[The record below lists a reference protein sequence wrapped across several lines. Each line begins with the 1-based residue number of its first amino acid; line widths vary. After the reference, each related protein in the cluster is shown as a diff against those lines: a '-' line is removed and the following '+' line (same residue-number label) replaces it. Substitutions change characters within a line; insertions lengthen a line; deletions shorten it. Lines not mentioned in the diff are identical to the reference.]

1 MTHPRAKH
9 AEIERE
15 ERRRKVA
22 GILLSGVTDQSAIA
36 KQFNVDRSTIS
47 RDIKI
52 IEERWRAD
60 AAADIATAKGQDL
73 QRIERLIA
81 ALWPAATKG
90 QWLAV
95 DRITAL
101 LSRKAAMLGYDAP
114 KRVEGKFDIETR
126 RAAERVAAEL
136 GLSVDEVLDEA
147 ERILKVV
154 TA

>member
-1 MTHPRAKH
+1 MTHPRAKQQ
-9 AEIERE
+9 EIERE
-15 ERRRKVA
+15 DRRRKVA
-22 GILLSGVTDQSAIA
+22 AILLSGVTDQVQIA
-36 KQFNVDRSTIS
+36 KQLGVSQPTIH
-47 RDIKI
+47 RDVKA
-52 IEERWRAD
+52 IEERWREQ

-81 ALWPAATKG
+81 ALWGDAIAGK
-90 QWLAV
+90 WLAV

-147 ERILKVV
+147 ERILKGV

>member
-22 GILLSGVTDQSAIA
+22 GILLSGVTDQSVIA
-36 KQFNVDRSTIS
+36 KQFGVDRTTIG
-47 RDIKI
+47 RDIKA
-52 IEERWRAD
+52 IEEAWRD
-60 AAADIATAKGQDL
+60 QAAADIATAKGQDL

-81 ALWPAATKG
+81 ALWGDAINGK
-90 QWLAV
+90 WLAV

-114 KRVEGKFDIETR
+114 TKSEQTINFQN
-126 RAAERVAAEL
+126 AAAAVAAEL
-136 GLSVDEVLDEA
+136 GLDPGDVLAEA
-147 ERILKVV
+147 EKIIAGAK
-154 TA
+154 A

>member
-1 MTHPRAKH
+1 MTHPRAKQQ
-9 AEIERE
+9 EIERE
-15 ERRRKVA
+15 DRRRKVA
-22 GILLSGVTDQSAIA
+22 AILLSGVTDQVQIA
-36 KQFNVDRSTIS
+36 KQLGVSQPTIH
-47 RDIKI
+47 RDVKA
-52 IEERWRAD
+52 IEERWRD
-60 AAADIATAKGQDL
+60 QAAADIAAAKGQDL

-81 ALWPAATKG
+81 ALWGDAIAGK
-90 QWLAV
+90 WLAV

-147 ERILKVV
+147 ERILKGV

>member
-1 MTHPRAKH
+1 MTHPRAKQ

-15 ERRRKVA
+15 DRRRKVA
-22 GILLSGVTDQSAIA
+22 AILLSGVTDQVQIA
-36 KQFNVDRSTIS
+36 KQLGVSQPTIH
-47 RDIKI
+47 RDVKA
-52 IEERWRAD
+52 IEERWREQ
-60 AAADIATAKGQDL
+60 AAADIAAAKGQDL

-81 ALWPAATKG
+81 ALWPDAINGK
-90 QWLAV
+90 WLAV

-114 KRVEGKFDIETR
+114 KKVEGKFDIETR

-147 ERILKVV
+147 ERILKGV